1 MAAGCR
7 DSVKFVLY
15 TDITTKDS
23 RLAEELGHT
32 NELTWWIPPTADGR
46 DLEARTETDAIRL
59 SVRVSL
65 RIHISSSSM
74 PLHHRR
80 RRLDSSSVLSSS
92 SRINIRQPV
101 GRSVGRPVHPGLSF
115 SSDPPSLRRSSRD
128 CVFNRSLSL
137 ADTPPRCVSAY
148 RRLSQKRG
156 HKTQLSVAL
165 WPPWADLHSPVICRR
180 SADAVAAASS
190 SLPRSTAKVRY

>member
-65 RIHISSSSM
+65 RIHISSSSL

-101 GRSVGRPVHPGLSF
+101 GRSVGRYTPVCLFHPTL
-115 SSDPPSLRRSSRD
+115 PPSVVPVVIAFSIVLSRWQILLLGAWARIAVYRKNVDTRLNSLLPCDRRE
-128 CVFNRSLSL
+128 
-137 ADTPPRCVSAY
+137 P
-148 RRLSQKRG
+148 
-156 HKTQLSVAL
+156 
-165 WPPWADLHSPVICRR
+165 ICIR
-180 SADAVAAASS
+180 
-190 SLPRSTAKVRY
+190 P